1 MLEQAIAIAN
11 GKGGVGKSSL
21 VANMAAIAAA
31 SNWRVLIV
39 DLDPQGNVGSDLG
52 YKQRGESDDGAALSQ
67 AIQFKTTL
75 EPLRSVRTNLDAIPA
90 GRHTRSLA
98 GVLLQE
104 WRDKQ
109 AETHRALVRVLEP
122 IAGEYDLVLFDCPP
136 GDTVLGDMALT
147 ASRGLVVPVKF
158 DGGSLDGLE
167 LMARRFG
174 EIKGGGVNPMLELLG
189 IALFDFTLQ
198 ATAMKGQVL
207 GELAAA
213 FGDDA
218 PVFEHAIRHSQR
230 AAFDMRHDG
239 LVAIEYEQRAD
250 EDRKERLSLLR
261 KGVDHLRRA
270 GPAKSQAAHGL
281 ADDYMALTHEILEAF
296 GAIDTLARE
305 PRKVGES
312 GQSNETAELGEE
324 VYA

>member
-21 VANMAAIAAA
+21 VANIGAIAAA

-52 YKQRGESDDGAALSQ
+52 YKQRGDSDDGAALSQ

-75 EPLRSVRTNLDAIPA
+75 QPIRGVRPNLDAIAA

-122 IAGEYDLVLFDCPP
+122 IAGEYDVVLFDCPP
-136 GDTVLGDMALT
+136 GDTVLGDMAMT

-174 EIKGGGVNPMLELLG
+174 EIKGGGVNPTLELLG

-198 ATAMKGQVL
+198 ATAMKAQVL

-213 FGDDA
+213 FGDYA
-218 PVFEHAIRHSQR
+218 PVFEHTIRHSQR
-230 AAFDMRHDG
+230 AAFDMRRDG
-239 LVAIEYEQRAD
+239 LVAIEYEERAD
-250 EDRKERLSLLR
+250 EDRKQRLALLR
-261 KGVDHLRRA
+261 KGGDYLRSS

-281 ADDYMALTHEILEAF
+281 ADDYMALTREILEAF
-296 GAIDTLARE
+296 GAIDS
-305 PRKVGES
+305 S
-312 GQSNETAELGEE
+312 GRVHDANSQGSADSLIDEDAEE
-324 VYA
+324 VVA